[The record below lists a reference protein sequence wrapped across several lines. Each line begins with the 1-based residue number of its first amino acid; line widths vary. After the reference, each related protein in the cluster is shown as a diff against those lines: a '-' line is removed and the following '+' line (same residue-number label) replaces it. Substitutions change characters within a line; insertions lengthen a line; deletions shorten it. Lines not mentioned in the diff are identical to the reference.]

1 MDITRSSVLL
11 NQAIIRSSHVRNSPL
26 WIDPRYSRAKN
37 ATAMPPGPTDSDSP
51 TAPAIAETYAS
62 GILAAEC

>member
-1 MDITRSSVLL
+1 M
-11 NQAIIRSSHVRNSPL
+11 
-26 WIDPRYSRAKN
+26 DPRYSRAKN

-62 GILAAEC
+62 GILTAEC